1 MRARV
6 NFRRPQFL
14 ACFSVEGAEAAV
26 ISRADED
33 QSAGR
38 RERAAEIRASG
49 FLFVFRQ
56 PFGNAQQGLPYYFA
70 RVDIDG
76 QKTAPRWLLARPAHL
91 RLPESRRGPQRT
103 SARPRRAPAFRISLH
118 LSDAA

>member
-6 NFRRPQFL
+6 NFQRPQFL
-14 ACFSVEGAEAAV
+14 ACFSVEDAEAAV

-38 RERAAEIRASG
+38 RERAAEIRPAG
-49 FLFVFRQ
+49 FLFVFQQ
-56 PFGNAQQGLPYYFA
+56 PFSNAQQGLPDYFT
-70 RVDIDG
+70 RVDIDD
-76 QKTAPRWLLARPAHL
+76 QKTTPQWLLARPAHL

-103 SARPRRAPAFRISLH
+103 SARPQHAPTFRIS
-118 LSDAA
+118 